1 MGKWVGCFHWSS
13 FKVPARPYHDSLPGL
28 LQNVSL
34 KYGAGIKYLY
44 GKSFILDIFYNF
56 IL

>member
-34 KYGAGIKYLY
+34 KYGAGVKYLY
-44 GKSFILDIFYNF
+44 DKSFILDIFYNF